1 MSLWY
6 KKMILIFDLFQT
18 LVEDIHMD
26 FNLGLRPFWESHY
39 KEKCTFDEIK
49 AFGEEL
55 FVHMLTLH
63 KQGLEFPFVKDE
75 LPMYAEKYGGDVI
88 KMSLEEE
95 AEFLSRCNE
104 ERVFDGLFEMLDLF
118 TKEKIPMFVLSNSGF
133 RAGALR
139 IMLDSYGIGK
149 YFERI
154 WSSAD
159 FGRVK
164 PSAELFDMVIG
175 EILNLYPNG
184 NKDDMLFIG
193 DTYETDIVGAH
204 NVGLKTVWINRNNA
218 SDVNGIVTYQIKDIT
233 ELRKLTLA
241 LREGEL

>member
-1 MSLWY
+1 M
-6 KKMILIFDLFQT
+6 
-18 LVEDIHMD
+18 
-26 FNLGLRPFWESHY
+26 
-39 KEKCTFDEIK
+39 
-49 AFGEEL
+49 
-55 FVHMLTLH
+55 
-63 KQGLEFPFVKDE
+63 
-75 LPMYAEKYGGDVI
+75 
-88 KMSLEEE
+88 
-95 AEFLSRCNE
+95 SRCNE

-149 YFERI
+149 YFEKI

-218 SDVNGIVTYQIKDIT
+218 SDVNGISTYQIKDIT
-233 ELRKLTLA
+233 ELRKNHIV
-241 LREGEL
+241 